1 MSVGSGGGRRGAGL
15 TGALRIPAGIAL
27 VLALVTAVTYGGR
40 QSTLTPPE
48 RPARDGVPS
57 EELAVIF
64 HEGEDGTVEVR
75 SADDGALLRSLPPGE
90 GGFMRGV
97 LRPLRRERMR
107 AGVPEGEP
115 YLLHRWPDGRLTLTD
130 RGAGLHLE
138 LAAYGETSV
147 AAFAAL
153 LEGRTAPGRGAP

>member
-1 MSVGSGGGRRGAGL
+1 MSAASGEGGRGRGL
-15 TGALRIPAGIAL
+15 TGALRVPVGVAL
-27 VLALVTAVTYGGR
+27 VLAVVTAVTYGGR
-40 QSTLTPPE
+40 QATLTPPE
-48 RPARDGVPS
+48 RPVREGVAS
-57 EELAVIF
+57 EHLEVVF

-75 SADDGALLRSLPPGE
+75 LADDGALLRSLPPGE

-115 YLLHRWPDGRLTLTD
+115 YLLERWPDGSLTLTD
-130 RGAGLHLE
+130 PGARLHLE

-153 LEGRTAPGRGAP
+153 FEGRTAPGRGAP